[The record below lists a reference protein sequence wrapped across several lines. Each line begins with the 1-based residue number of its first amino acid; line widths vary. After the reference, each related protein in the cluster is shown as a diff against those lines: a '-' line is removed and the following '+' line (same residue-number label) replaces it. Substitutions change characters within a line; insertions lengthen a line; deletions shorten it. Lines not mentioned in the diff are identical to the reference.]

1 MTLTLTLDR
10 PSSLPRPLDR
20 GLSDDALALRRLMM
34 WQADFSPSISTTSRL
49 EAVQAALMSA
59 FGYSQTTDWDGYDA
73 LPADIGSLIYA
84 LHFMQQLPP
93 SLPIPE
99 VGIDPDGLIA
109 LDWDYEPRR
118 ILSVR
123 VANDGT
129 IHYAG
134 LDGSAIFHG
143 TEILREG
150 IPEVVSTAISR
161 VTSDLGTQSAA

>member
-1 MTLTLTLDR
+1 MTLALTLDR
-10 PSSLPRPLDR
+10 ARHLDR
-20 GLSDDALALRRLMM
+20 GLSEDALALRRVMM
-34 WQADFSPSISTTSRL
+34 WRADFSPSISTTSRL
-49 EAVQAALMSA
+49 EAVHTALMSA
-59 FGYSQTTDWDGYDA
+59 FGQSKAASWDGYNA

-84 LHFMQQLPP
+84 IHFMQQLPA
-93 SLPIPE
+93 SQPIPE
-99 VGIDPDGLIA
+99 VGVDPDGLVA

-134 LDGSAIFHG
+134 LDGSAVFHG

-150 IPEVVSTAISR
+150 IPEAISAAISR
-161 VTSDLGTQSAA
+161 VTSEPATQSAA